1 MTDIISSHYKIINL
15 IYCNHKLSG
24 NTSLWVTTSYFAKQ
38 IQKNFIKVIIIQ
50 TVAGCNLSPVS
61 PVICFL
67 FWEQCFFLFLLQTN
81 FSLVN
86 FFDCTIKAGCRSDA
100 NSSFWC
106 ILRTINLKIRL
117 WNHHLIQVKL
127 TRARKAI

>member
-1 MTDIISSHYKIINL
+1 MAGIISSHYKIIKL

-24 NTSLWVTTSYFAKQ
+24 NTSLSVATSYFAKK
-38 IQKNFIKVIIIQ
+38 IPKNFVKVIIQ

-67 FWEQCFFLFLLQTN
+67 FWEKCFFLFLLQTN

-86 FFDCTIKAGCRSDA
+86 FFDCTRKAGCRSDA